1 MQLGRLL
8 VTIGLSLAVLG
19 LVVMLAQKLGFG
31 RMPGD
36 IVIKKKG
43 FTVYFPLVSSIVLS
57 IVATLLLNLFRK

>member
-57 IVATLLLNLFRK
+57 IVATLLLNLVRK